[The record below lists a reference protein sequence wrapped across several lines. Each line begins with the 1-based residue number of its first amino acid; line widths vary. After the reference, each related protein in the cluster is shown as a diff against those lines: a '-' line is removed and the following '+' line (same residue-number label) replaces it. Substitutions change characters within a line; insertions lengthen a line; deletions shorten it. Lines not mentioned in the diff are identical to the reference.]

1 MGRQRVNLHRSP
13 AELVGRVLVT
23 LLALA
28 LLWYGLMLVLLAV
41 KVSPTTVNQISGYRT
56 VFDDLASL
64 KPTDISGTT
73 RLIVAGAGLLTFLV
87 LGYLAYKAL
96 PRPSLAR
103 SEVYLVDDERG
114 EVRVRPRAVER
125 VAESA
130 ASQQPGVAGASG
142 RLGEDELDVML
153 TVRRPREAVETMR
166 AVRGAVREALE
177 QHDLPV
183 LPVNVTLTGIDRT
196 TRRDLE

>member
-41 KVSPTTVNQISGYRT
+41 KVSPTTVNGLSGYRT

-130 ASQQPGVAGASG
+130 ASQQPGVAEASG